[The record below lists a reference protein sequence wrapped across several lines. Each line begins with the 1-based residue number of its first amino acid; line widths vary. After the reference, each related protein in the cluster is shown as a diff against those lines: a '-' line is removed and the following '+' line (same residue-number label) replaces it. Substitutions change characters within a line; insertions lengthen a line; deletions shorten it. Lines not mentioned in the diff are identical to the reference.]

1 MPQYDVES
9 NSSKLN
15 EKVEN
20 QFYIHITLL
29 NNSFSDYVTLKNVES
44 LLLDMDSRKM
54 ARHVKVPFGQYPEHS
69 LTWCQPQ
76 CHWIGQFH
84 WCL

>member
-54 ARHVKVPFGQYPEHS
+54 ARHVKVPF
-69 LTWCQPQ
+69 
-76 CHWIGQFH
+76 
-84 WCL
+84 

>member
-54 ARHVKVPFGQYPEHS
+54 ARHVKVPFRQHPEHS
-69 LTWCQPQ
+69 LIRYQP
-76 CHWIGQFH
+76 
-84 WCL
+84 